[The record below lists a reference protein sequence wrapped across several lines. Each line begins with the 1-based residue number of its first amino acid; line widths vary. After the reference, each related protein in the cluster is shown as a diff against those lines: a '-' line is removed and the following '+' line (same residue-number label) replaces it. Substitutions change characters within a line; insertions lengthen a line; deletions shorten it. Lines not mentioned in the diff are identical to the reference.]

1 VKNDKKRAPL
11 DTEYFGFLTELA
23 ARIGASETY
32 AIFCAVWELAE
43 KEPDRKV
50 AKVIDGLVT
59 LIPTAFRE
67 RARLWFNVLYMGMV
81 SEENYPNTI
90 LGKRIKR
97 LGVHQLLFDGMT
109 AEEAA
114 NWSRDKPWRELDK
127 ASKDW
132 GF

>member
-1 VKNDKKRAPL
+1 
-11 DTEYFGFLTELA
+11 
-23 ARIGASETY
+23 
-32 AIFCAVWELAE
+32 
-43 KEPDRKV
+43 
-50 AKVIDGLVT
+50 
-59 LIPTAFRE
+59 
-67 RARLWFNVLYMGMV
+67 MGMV